1 MCGLGR
7 PVPRNAPE
15 RILQDK
21 VIQIARMNGFMV
33 HHSRAVQQADGRW
46 LTAIQG
52 DAGFPDLVLAHTH
65 RGVLFVE
72 LKSDTGRLSPGQTA
86 WRRNL
91 APHCEYWLVR
101 EADLQELATRLGRP

>member
-1 MCGLGR
+1 MA
-7 PVPRNAPE
+7 RNAPE
-15 RILQDK
+15 KILQDK
-21 VIQIARMNGFMV
+21 VIQIAKMNGFMV
-33 HHSRAVQQADGRW
+33 QHSRAVQQADGRW

-72 LKSDTGRLSPGQTA
+72 LKSDTGKLTPGQMA

-101 EADLQELATRLGRP
+101 EQDLAEFARRLGRP

>member
-1 MCGLGR
+1 MA
-7 PVPRNAPE
+7 RNAPE
-15 RILQDK
+15 RILQEK

-72 LKSDTGRLSPGQTA
+72 LKSDTGRLSSGQTA

-101 EADLQELATRLGRP
+101 EADLQDLATRLGQA